1 MKRTTILAV
10 LLLLLVT
17 AAYASDMKTETC
29 PICLFPHENR
39 LHQPAIPEAQTM
51 YPPVAVPYAVQAT
64 LEQSTR
70 TVHDED
76 IDLTFSL
83 GATSGKLSWVYWLD
97 CMTPTGLEKDLWIVD
112 ARAGLSFTKTD
123 LFSFGFEAGALLHL
137 DGKGRVEAYDIPLM
151 LKMAIVPEAGIIAF
165 PIRLG
170 IGVFTG
176 FSPVTR
182 EVSLGMAMDASMGL
196 LVRLG
201 DYLSLGVDTKV
212 EALMRLDVENGY
224 DSTFELMWIPAV
236 VTLGIRF

>member
-1 MKRTTILAV
+1 MKRTKILVV

-51 YPPVAVPYAVQAT
+51 YPPVAVPYAIQTTDAAY
-64 LEQSTR
+64 
-70 TVHDED
+70 DED
-76 IDLTFSL
+76 IDLTFSV
-83 GATSGKLSWVYWLD
+83 GATSGRLSWVYWLD
-97 CMTPTGLEKDLWIVD
+97 CMAPTGLEKDSWIVD
-112 ARAGLSFTKTD
+112 ARAGLSFRKTD

-137 DGKGRVEAYDIPLM
+137 DEKGSVDAYDIPLM
-151 LKMAIVPEAGIIAF
+151 MKMALVPETGIVGF

-176 FSPVTR
+176 FLPVTR
-182 EVSLGMAMDASMGL
+182 EVSFGTAADASLGL

-201 DYLSLGVDTKV
+201 ENFSLGVDTKV
-212 EALMRLDVENGY
+212 EALMRLDMENGY

>member
-10 LLLLLVT
+10 LLLLLVA
-17 AAYASDMKTETC
+17 AAYASDMKSEVC
-29 PICLFPHENR
+29 PVCLFPHETGT
-39 LHQPAIPEAQTM
+39 HQVAIPDPPTM
-51 YPPVAVPYAVQAT
+51 YSPVAVPYAVQAT
-64 LEQSTR
+64 LE

-112 ARAGLSFTKTD
+112 ARAGLSFGKTD
-123 LFSFGFEAGALLHL
+123 LFSIGFEAGALLHL
-137 DGKGRVEAYDIPLM
+137 DGNGSVDAYDIPLM
-151 LKMAIVPEAGIIAF
+151 LKMNIVPEAGIIGF

-170 IGVFTG
+170 IGIFTG
-176 FSPVTR
+176 FSPITR
-182 EVSLGMAMDASMGL
+182 DVSFGTAVNASVGL

-201 DYLSLGVDTKV
+201 ERLSLGVDTKV
-212 EALMRLDVENGY
+212 EALMRLDVKNGY

>member
-51 YPPVAVPYAVQAT
+51 YPPVAVPYAIQTTDVAY
-64 LEQSTR
+64 
-70 TVHDED
+70 DED
-76 IDLTFSL
+76 IDLTFSV
-83 GATSGKLSWVYWLD
+83 GATSGMFSWSWWLD
-97 CMTPTGLEKDLWIVD
+97 CMAPTGLEKDSWIVD
-112 ARAGLSFTKTD
+112 ARAGLSFRKTD

-137 DGKGRVEAYDIPLM
+137 DEKGSVDAYDIPLM
-151 LKMAIVPEAGIIAF
+151 MKMALVPETGIVGF

-170 IGVFTG
+170 IGVSTG

-182 EVSLGMAMDASMGL
+182 EVSFGTAADASLGL

-201 DYLSLGVDTKV
+201 ENFSLGVDTKV
-212 EALMRLDVENGY
+212 EALMRLDMENGY

-236 VTLGIRF
+236 VTLGIGF